1 MFWER
6 SVATNCQIDKPVALE
21 KFQMQIFTRR
31 ERLSDLY
38 KHQTRSIKCNQ
49 LWGFFGAGRRWKK
62 WVKHFVEVWMWVK
75 HRPKNAQNPSL
86 ELGEFLK
93 FGDAKALQWAVPA
106 SNECCIFPWANLST
120 VLSWKKSIS
129 YIPSMFISG
138 DGQQERW
145 TWRTNE
151 GLEVYQSRN
160 AKINKQWIK
169 RCPSTSTSHE
179 FDWKKTV
186 DVSPESLDKSGIPHH
201 QFTTTICS
209 LVLSL
214 GISRGTAERLR

>member
-1 MFWER
+1 MGWSSNLPAFACCHWFQRFLNMLDPWKLRFLFEKEAKQRR
-6 SVATNCQIDKPVALE
+6 STKVVLE
-21 KFQMQIFTRR
+21 KFQMQIVKKRKTVRS
-31 ERLSDLY
+31 LQASDKL
-38 KHQTRSIKCNQ
+38 NQ
-49 LWGFFGAGRRWKK
+49 VQLVRVFCAGRRWKK
-62 WVKHFVEVWMWVK
+62 WHFVEVWMWVK

-106 SNECCIFPWANLST
+106 SNECYIFPWANLSS

-129 YIPSMFISG
+129 YISSMFISG

-160 AKINKQWIK
+160 
-169 RCPSTSTSHE
+169 S
-179 FDWKKTV
+179 
-186 DVSPESLDKSGIPHH
+186 
-201 QFTTTICS
+201 
-209 LVLSL
+209 
-214 GISRGTAERLR
+214 